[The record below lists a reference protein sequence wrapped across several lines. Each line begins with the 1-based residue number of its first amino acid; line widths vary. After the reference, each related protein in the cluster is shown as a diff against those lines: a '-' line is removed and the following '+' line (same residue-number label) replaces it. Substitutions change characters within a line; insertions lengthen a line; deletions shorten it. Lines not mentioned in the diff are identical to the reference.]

1 MAPRVDG
8 MRPGLRAQLPMPANP
23 ERERANRRA
32 QAPARHPE

>member
-23 ERERANRRA
+23 ERDRANRRA
-32 QAPARHPE
+32 ARQRE